1 MFTFGSKGFNNPPSL
16 SSKPGCAYTIVGGE
30 KNSGGFEIVQVIYF
44 FCVCFV
50 LCVVFVRK
58 NEKMGEEEELLL
70 VWDYI
75 FSMCVLNKSPIFT
88 I

>member
-44 FCVCFV
+44 FLCFG
-50 LCVVFVRK
+50 LCVVFVFVRK

-75 FSMCVLNKSPIFT
+75 FFSMCVF
-88 I
+88 